1 MKSYPIPFRVKI
13 LAPAAIMLLVLVAA
27 TTVTMSVKITRQMQ
41 ADVTSSLYTARK
53 AFDYMYRNRQRELLQ
68 QCRSIPNDPRF
79 KAVAQLGEHKTI
91 RFLLSEVLD
100 EQGLTFLCYH
110 PPEGAPIE
118 VGRHHTGEGDETWFM
133 LAGLEQRAL
142 RGEALVSTATID
154 GRPMDVAMAP
164 VVVGNDV
171 VGGVAVVKEW
181 GESVL
186 REVRDLTGT
195 EVAVLGADGAIE
207 STLVRLGTAGSQAPG
222 KTLLSE
228 ATPRDVVPIR
238 IDGERFLALRGTL
251 VGSSVKDPPTF
262 VLLKSLEPHLAE
274 LRNAQQLLL
283 VVALAIL
290 LAGIGTSWWLA
301 GHVTKPLLQL
311 TRAAEAVGAG
321 DLMGTVEVGS
331 QDEVGEL
338 ANAFNR
344 MTVNLRDS
352 RDRLETTVLDLQ
364 DTRTRLLQ
372 SEKLSAIGEFIAGV
386 AHELNNPLTVM
397 VGFSQLLQE
406 SNVSDEIRDDIKQIG
421 SSAER
426 CHKVVQNLLSFARQ
440 RPPERAS
447 VQVNDLLRGT
457 IDFMKYEL
465 RTGNIEVELDLCKD
479 LPKVMADEYQ
489 LQQVFL
495 NIVNNARQAMEGH
508 AARGKITL
516 RSESLGDRIHV
527 ELSDDGPGISRENQ
541 RKLFDPFFTTKEPG
555 KGTGLGLSVSYGI
568 IREHEGSIDVHSK
581 VGQGTR
587 FAIELPLLSEE
598 EIAGTS
604 LRQTSVTPPQTRAS
618 VQVNVLLVDDEPGI
632 LSLTRRML
640 TRMGHNVDTCLE
652 GEEALQKVQ
661 RKNYDLILCDWKM
674 PGMNGRQTYE
684 ALSCMRKDLV
694 SHFIFVTGDV
704 LNTQL
709 LQFVRETGSTLIEKP
724 FSADDFRAVLQTVMA

>member
-1 MKSYPIPFRVKI
+1 MKVYHIPFRLKI
-13 LAPAAIMLLVLVAA
+13 LAPAAAMLLVLVAVA
-27 TTVTMSVKITRQMQ
+27 TATMSLRMNRQMR
-41 ADVTSSLYTARK
+41 ADVTSSLHTARN

-100 EQGLTFLCYH
+100 EQGLTILCYH
-110 PPEGAPIE
+110 PPNGAPIE
-118 VGRHHTGEGDETWFM
+118 VGRHHAGRGD
-133 LAGLEQRAL
+133 ARVIIPRDLEQRAL
-142 RGEALVSTATID
+142 RGEAVVSTATVD
-154 GRPMDVAMAP
+154 GRPMDVAMVP
-164 VVVGNDV
+164 VIVGNDV

-195 EVAVLGADGAIE
+195 EVAVVSASGATE
-207 STLVRLGTAGSQAPG
+207 STLAQLGLAGSAS
-222 KTLLSE
+222 LSE
-228 ATPRDVVPIR
+228 ATPHGVGPIR
-238 IDGERFLALRGTL
+238 VHGERYLAFRGAL
-251 VGSSVKDPPTF
+251 AGHSVKGGPTF
-262 VLLKSLEPHLAE
+262 VLLKSLEAHLAE
-274 LRNAQQLLL
+274 LRNVQQLLL
-283 VVALAIL
+283 AVALAIL
-290 LAGIGTSWWLA
+290 LAGIGASWWLA

-311 TRAAEAVGAG
+311 KSAAEAVGAG
-321 DLMGTVEVGS
+321 DLMGTVDVTS

-344 MTVNLRDS
+344 MTTNLRDS
-352 RDRLETTVLDLQ
+352 RDRLETTVSDLQ

-397 VGFSQLLQE
+397 VGYSQLLQE
-406 SNVSDEIRDDIKQIG
+406 TKIPDDIQDDIKQIG
-421 SSAER
+421 KSAER
-426 CHKVVQNLLSFARQ
+426 CHKVVQNLLSFARK
-440 RPPERAS
+440 RPPERVS
-447 VQVNDLLRGT
+447 VQVNDLLRAT

-465 RTGNIEVELDLCKD
+465 RTSNIEVELDLCNE
-479 LPKVMADEYQ
+479 LPKIMADEYQ

-508 AARGKITL
+508 GSRGKITL
-516 RSESLGDRIHV
+516 RSKNLGDRICL
-527 ELSDDGPGISRENQ
+527 ELSDDGPGISKENQ

-587 FAIELPLLSEE
+587 FVIELPLLSEE
-598 EIAGTS
+598 EVGGTTG
-604 LRQTSVTPPQTRAS
+604 RQTSVKPPQTNIS
-618 VQVNVLLVDDEPGI
+618 VQLNVLLVDDEESI
-632 LSLTRRML
+632 LSLTTRML
-640 TRMGHNVDTCLE
+640 TRMGHKVDTCLE
-652 GEEALQKVQ
+652 GEEALHKVQ

-684 ALSCMRKDLV
+684 ALSHMRNDLV

-709 LQFVRETGSTLIEKP
+709 LQFVRETGSTVLEKP
-724 FSADDFRAVLQTVMA
+724 FSADDFRAVLQTVMT